1 MSQDRSFDCCFMD
14 AQIQGGIEK
23 KLLKILIAGAFSIA
37 VGSFPAWLTAATE
50 SKVKAATTF
59 ERKKIVKNRPY
70 KRKVELVRVEA
81 RRLRSA
87 SLVDYLVS
95 SCRLLTRSKLISL
108 RPGGGCANQR
118 PVNLV
123 VTSKA
128 QTGYR

>member
-23 KLLKILIAGAFSIA
+23 KPLKILLAGAFTIA

-50 SKVKAATTF
+50 SEVKAATTF
-59 ERKKIVKNRPY
+59 KRKKIVKNRPY

-95 SCRLLTRSKLISL
+95 SCRSLTRSKLISL
-108 RPGGGCANQR
+108 RPGGGCAN
-118 PVNLV
+118 
-123 VTSKA
+123 
-128 QTGYR
+128 

>member
-1 MSQDRSFDCCFMD
+1 MSQDRSFDCCFVD

-23 KLLKILIAGAFSIA
+23 KPLKILLAGAFSIA

-50 SKVKAATTF
+50 SKVKAVTTF

-108 RPGGGCANQR
+108 RPGGGCAN
-118 PVNLV
+118 
-123 VTSKA
+123 
-128 QTGYR
+128 